1 MVTFFATLALLSL
14 IGSAIGFGVV
24 EPTSN
29 DPLAGVGTGVLIWT
43 VITMI
48 LAFLAG
54 GFVAG
59 VASRRVGVLHGFLTW
74 ATSALVL
81 TSMAGVWGSNFV
93 RTHNEEKM

>member
-74 ATSALVL
+74 ATS
-81 TSMAGVWGSNFV
+81 
-93 RTHNEEKM
+93 HNHVGFYRYAAHDLMRLSSAEA